1 MASPFP
7 GMDPYLEDHWG
18 DIHAALIGYMRDE
31 LSRQV
36 PGDLRVRVE
45 EYVAVEVDE
54 FEQLGGFYPDVRVI
68 ERHAATGHS
77 LTAESAAAVATPY
90 VVPLQL
96 EPPTQR
102 EIRIIDKRSND
113 RIVTAIELL
122 SPTNKNRGR
131 QDYRRKQRQF
141 LDSETNLVEIDLL
154 RDGAWVIAA
163 PIDAVPEVCRG
174 PYRICVTPEGQ
185 PRECRLFEASYR
197 FPLPTFAIP
206 LRCGDPTVTLD
217 LQSLLQRAYE
227 TGRYDDDIDYTL
239 EPVPGLPPAE
249 AQWADELLR
258 RAGRR

>member
-1 MASPFP
+1 
-7 GMDPYLEDHWG
+7 LEDHWG

-31 LSRQV
+31 LSRQM
-36 PGDLRVRVE
+36 PADLRVRIE

-54 FEQLGGFYPDVRVI
+54 FEQGSGFYPDVRVI
-68 ERHAATGHS
+68 ERHAATVHAPA
-77 LTAESAAAVATPY
+77 TESVAAVATPY
-90 VVPLQL
+90 VVPLEL
-96 EPPTQR
+96 ESPTQR
-102 EIRIIDKRSND
+102 EIRIIDRRSND

-163 PIDAVPEVCRG
+163 PIDAVPEIYRG
-174 PYRICVTPEGQ
+174 PYRICVTPASQ
-185 PRECRLFEASYR
+185 PRECRLYEASYR
-197 FPLPTFAIP
+197 FPLPTFPVP
-206 LRCGDPTVTLD
+206 LRSGDPRVTLD

-227 TGRYDDDIDYTL
+227 TGRYDDIDYTV
-239 EPVPGLPPAE
+239 EPMPVLPPSE

-258 RAGRR
+258 QAGKR